1 MWRSIHF
8 NSCTIRSI
16 FMAIL
21 LLGILNE
28 CKGPKQRCSN
38 KKSSLKFEMSFNFEK
53 DDAFSN
59 P

>member
-1 MWRSIHF
+1 MWRSIHL

-28 CKGPKQRCSN
+28 CKGPKQRCFN
-38 KKSSLKFEMSFNFEK
+38 KKAVLKFEMSFNFEK

>member
-1 MWRSIHF
+1 MWLSIYL

-28 CKGPKQRCSN
+28 CKGPKRRCSN
-38 KKSSLKFEMSFNFEK
+38 KKAVLKFEMSFNFEK

>member
-1 MWRSIHF
+1 MWRSIHL

-16 FMAIL
+16 FMASL

-38 KKSSLKFEMSFNFEK
+38 KKAVLKFEMSFNFEK
-53 DDAFSN
+53 EDAFSN

>member
-1 MWRSIHF
+1 
-8 NSCTIRSI
+8 
-16 FMAIL
+16 MAIL

-28 CKGPKQRCSN
+28 CKGPKQKCSN
-38 KKSSLKFEMSFNFEK
+38 KKAVLKFEMSFNFEK